1 MIKYEYEAHAYCCG
15 FLGGID
21 FPNIDY
27 PDADIPGII
36 ANLVA
41 HRDVILKNVNQ
52 SIGVV
57 PYPAVWYV
65 KYKRTSKT
73 EDRPIDE
80 FCGEEGFKVR
90 FKDGEYYAHVNHS
103 ETNVFTLD
111 ISDTV
116 INVSNLI
123 ATDNHE
129 PVDLTGATLTVE
141 GFTYSA
147 MNHAYVKSVQ
157 QGEYTDG
164 QVISVNV
171 TVTKG
176 DYSGVAVLTC
186 TVNA

>member
-1 MIKYEYEAHAYCCG
+1 MIKTTYTATAYTCPG
-15 FLGGID
+15 VFPFPD
-21 FPNIDY
+21 AAFPN
-27 PDADIPGII
+27 ADIPAMISNVKAHKPVVVKTADGKYAII
-36 ANLVA
+36 PPGSIDFIKWTVA
-41 HRDVILKNVNQ
+41 Y
-52 SIGVV
+52 G
-57 PYPAVWYV
+57 
-65 KYKRTSKT
+65 T

-90 FKDGEYYAHVNHS
+90 FKDGDYYAHVNQS
-103 ETNVFTLD
+103 ETNVFTLG

-147 MNHAYVKSVQ
+147 TYHAYVKSVQ
-157 QGEYTDG
+157 QGEYTNG
-164 QVISVNV
+164 QVINVNV